1 MINLRKEV
9 EEIETEAVRNYEGM
23 AGICLFIAFCQ
34 GFILGGILAMEVWR

>member
-9 EEIETEAVRNYEGM
+9 EEFEEEVIRNYEGM

-34 GFILGGILAMEVWR
+34 GFILGGILAMEVWK